1 MTREE
6 EINQAKQNY
15 IVNTPI
21 SDWFS
26 ASGESFRNGVLWADQ
41 HPRKGLVDIDKIA
54 SFIKYHAQEFVYIS
68 IHSGEAKIDEFKFVE
83 AMYKVMEE

>member
-6 EINQAKQNY
+6 EINQAEQNY

-26 ASGESFRNGVLWADQ
+26 ASGKSFRNGILWADQ
-41 HPRKGLVDIDKIA
+41 HPRGGTLGCRE
-54 SFIKYHAQEFVYIS
+54 SL
-68 IHSGEAKIDEFKFVE
+68 
-83 AMYKVMEE
+83 